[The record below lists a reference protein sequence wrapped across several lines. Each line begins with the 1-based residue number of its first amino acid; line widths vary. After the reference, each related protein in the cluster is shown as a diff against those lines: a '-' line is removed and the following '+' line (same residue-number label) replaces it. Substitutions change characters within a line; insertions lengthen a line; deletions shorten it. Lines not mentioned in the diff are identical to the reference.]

1 MTIILLIFY
10 FGMFGDLVHIDY
22 YTLNEVVQVSEL
34 LSSKKIRL
42 GYSEGIFNG
51 EPPRT
56 IIKIYEYRLSSDG
69 SRGSR
74 ELIDITDSLEK
85 IK

>member
-1 MTIILLIFY
+1 
-10 FGMFGDLVHIDY
+10 
-22 YTLNEVVQVSEL
+22 
-34 LSSKKIRL
+34 L